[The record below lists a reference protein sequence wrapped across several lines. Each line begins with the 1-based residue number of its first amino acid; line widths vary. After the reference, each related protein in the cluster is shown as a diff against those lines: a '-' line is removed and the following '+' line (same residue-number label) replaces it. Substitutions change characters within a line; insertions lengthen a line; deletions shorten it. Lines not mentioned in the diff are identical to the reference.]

1 MKNKFIL
8 LTTLLITFSGITF
21 ANPTYENAES
31 LIQKMWDSFI
41 DGDIDAFSQ
50 TMSKDE
56 DMVTFGTDASERWD
70 SWQALEDSVALQ
82 FDAFDVVSVERKNKS
97 IKISNSG
104 NTAWFAETV
113 DWEFLSNG
121 KPEAVKDIRYT
132 GVMDIRNGQWK
143 IVQFHCSVGV
153 ACQVIEY

>member
-8 LTTLLITFSGITF
+8 LTTLLLTFSGITF
-21 ANPTYENAES
+21 ASPTYENAES

-70 SWQALEDSVALQ
+70 SWQELEDSVALQ
-82 FDAFDVVSVERKNKS
+82 FDAFDVISVERKNKS
-97 IKISNSG
+97 LKISIQAILHG
-104 NTAWFAETV
+104 
-113 DWEFLSNG
+113 FLKLSIGSFYQMAILNQL
-121 KPEAVKDIRYT
+121 KTYDIPE
-132 GVMDIRNGQWK
+132 
-143 IVQFHCSVGV
+143 
-153 ACQVIEY
+153 